1 MKSNQTKTMAAT
13 FRLTAVRFALV
24 GIAALCIAG
33 CGKDEPPAEV
43 NRRPSGDVM
52 TEQKSEKTKAEAE
65 AQRRE
70 QALPSPVHAKTK
82 TITLP
87 GGATM
92 EMIWC
97 PAGTFMMGRNVDAP
111 NGGDADV
118 VKLHAGGGEVKPPI
132 KVTLTKGFW
141 LGKYEVTQAQYK
153 GVMGE
158 NPSDKFSH
166 WRQHACKPHH
176 LG

>member
-1 MKSNQTKTMAAT
+1 MHFPKPKERNLKIKSNQTKTMAAT

-87 GGATM
+87 GGNTPARREQTPPSRG
-92 EMIWC
+92 EMSVTDKRRT
-97 PAGTFMMGRNVDAP
+97 AMVQGHLAP
-111 NGGDADV
+111 
-118 VKLHAGGGEVKPPI
+118 
-132 KVTLTKGFW
+132 
-141 LGKYEVTQAQYK
+141 
-153 GVMGE
+153 
-158 NPSDKFSH
+158 
-166 WRQHACKPHH
+166 
-176 LG
+176 